1 MRLARM
7 LVVCAAAAVLP
18 AAQAQKWEFGG
29 GAGGGFYTSQDV
41 TVSGSSASATI
52 QTNVAG
58 SAWLANSIGPRWG
71 GEIRYDYQLGDL
83 ALSQGGT
90 KATFGADTQAIH
102 YDFLWHTAP
111 PSAKVRPFLAAGAGV
126 KIYRGTGT
134 EVVYQPL
141 QNYALLTKAQDLT
154 ALVSVGAGVKWQLTP
169 KVLLRLEVHD
179 YMTTFPKQVITPNT
193 GAKVGNWIQDIVP
206 MVGLSYLF

>member
-1 MRLARM
+1 M